1 MNKLLKAALIGGGI
15 VTVGAV
21 SYLYGLVALI
31 TDLKESSETA
41 YNIYTYDVKH
51 RPITTINDAVMRLNV
66 NAQDLVDQ
74 IVD

>member
-1 MNKLLKAALIGGGI
+1 MKTLGKAVLIAGGM
-15 VTVGAV
+15 VTVGAL
-21 SYLYGLVALI
+21 SYLYGLVSLI

-51 RPITTINDAVMRLNV
+51 RPITSISDAVMRMNV

>member
-1 MNKLLKAALIGGGI
+1 MKTLGKAVLIAGGM
-15 VTVGAV
+15 VTVGAL
-21 SYLYGLVALI
+21 SYLHGLVALI

-66 NAQDLVDQ
+66 NAQDLVDH
-74 IVD
+74 IMD